1 MCRPETLMQQSCSAF
16 TALWWWSG
24 GRASSS
30 SCGSGVQLVQCSPH
44 TDCSGAPQNQ
54 HRPPQIVFLFNVNA
68 LPPSACHSRRPSPP
82 CSPCVHENESDIVEA
97 RDTLQTAGES
107 HKFIK
112 VWCLLVSNEGKF
124 SSQHQTRC
132 RIYRNSSIVTTI
144 ARDGVRFLIDLL
156 QIRRLMLHYTK
167 SFN

>member
-1 MCRPETLMQQSCSAF
+1 MLSLYCPLVVIRRTSLIFQ
-16 TALWWWSG
+16 LWLRGPAGAVFG
-24 GRASSS
+24 G
-30 SCGSGVQLVQCSPH
+30 
-44 TDCSGAPQNQ
+44 GAAQNQ
-54 HRPPQIVFLFNVNA
+54 HRPPQIVFIFNVNA